1 MFDFSFPEIL
11 IIGLVAVIVL
21 DPRHLPDVARSA
33 GRWMGR
39 ARRFMNKV
47 KEDLDGHVGTEH
59 LGPLRELNQ
68 EWQRTKSLLEESLT
82 PSEWQEP
89 LGDDSP
95 DRTPPALGSPAE
107 GRSASAAPGVRSPRR
122 RRRRGR
128 RAPTSSSPSSS
139 VRDNPRKP
147 NGGGEGV

>member
-1 MFDFSFPEIL
+1 MFDFSLSEIL

-47 KEDLDGHVGTEH
+47 KEDLDGQVGAEH

-68 EWQRTKSLLEESLT
+68 EWQRTKSLLGESLT
-82 PSEWQEP
+82 PSEWQQS
-89 LGDDSP
+89 LGDESP
-95 DRTPPALGSPAE
+95 DKSPRALEAPPE
-107 GRSASAAPGVRSPRR
+107 GRALEAPSRTRGPRR

-128 RAPTSSSPSSS
+128 SSSPAAPRSP
-139 VRDNPRKP
+139 VPDKLRKP
-147 NGGGEGV
+147 NGGREGV

>member
-1 MFDFSFPEIL
+1 MFDFSFSEIL

-21 DPRHLPDVARSA
+21 DPRHLPEVARSA

-39 ARRFMNKV
+39 ARRFMNKL
-47 KEDLDGHVGTEH
+47 KEDLDGQVGTEH
-59 LGPLRELNQ
+59 LAPLRELNQ
-68 EWQRTKSLLEESLT
+68 EWQRTKSLLGESLT
-82 PSEWQEP
+82 PSEWQES

-95 DRTPPALGSPAE
+95 DKTPPALGSSAQGRPGPAP
-107 GRSASAAPGVRSPRR
+107 AVRSPRR

-128 RAPTSSSPSSS
+128 RASASSGTSSP
-139 VRDNPRKP
+139 VRDNQRKP